1 MPIPKGYSLGVLDYL
16 MSNVPLHFNHV
27 EEVSPKPIQLTL
39 DELMEGYL
47 MASLTDR
54 EKAGIQSTVNQDRMT
69 VLTLPA
75 NFNWV
80 PVQQASPGLYRHAFL
95 ASEANGP
102 KRIHLV
108 FNKQE
113 IVEVKVLNP

>member
-1 MPIPKGYSLGVLDYL
+1 M
-16 MSNVPLHFNHV
+16 
-27 EEVSPKPIQLTL
+27 EVSPSPIQLTL
-39 DELMEGYL
+39 DEIKAAYL
-47 MASLTDR
+47 MASLTHR

-102 KRIHLV
+102 KRIHLTYYG
-108 FNKQE
+108 KE
-113 IVEVKVLNP
+113 IKEVEVLS